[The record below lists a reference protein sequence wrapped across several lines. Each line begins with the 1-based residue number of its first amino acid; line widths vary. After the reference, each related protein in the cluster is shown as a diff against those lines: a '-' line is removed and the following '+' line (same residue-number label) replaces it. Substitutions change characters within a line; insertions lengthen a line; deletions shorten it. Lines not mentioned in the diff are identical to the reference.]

1 MGKLM
6 DRLTQQLKRPENK
19 KDAEE
24 CIEIYNWLKSTD
36 KDGYVWSSRW
46 SPLVNIEWI
55 STGKSSYQS
64 EAIYSLNTTGCT
76 LLKGIKKDKS

>member
-6 DRLTQQLKRPENK
+6 DRLIQQLKRPDNK

-36 KDGYVWSSRW
+36 KDGSVWSSRW
-46 SPLVNIEWI
+46 KPLVDVKFREFPYGGRN
-55 STGKSSYQS
+55 
-64 EAIYSLNTTGCT
+64 YSLNITGKA